1 MTVLVIDDDNAVRG
15 MLRKMLESEGFTVLE
30 AENGIGGM
38 RQLNANPDV
47 EIVVTDLIMPD
58 KEGIETIKEIRQT
71 APETKIIAISG
82 GGKWSAEDYLRIA
95 ERLGADATLCKPF
108 LKQDLLDAINGLNI
122 KGENQV

>member
-1 MTVLVIDDDNAVRG
+1 MVVLVIDDDLAVRG
-15 MLRKMLESEGFTVLE
+15 MLRKMLMSEGFTVLE
-30 AENGIGGM
+30 AANGIEGM
-38 RQLNANPDV
+38 RQLNENRDI

-71 APETKIIAISG
+71 APEIRIIAISG

-108 LKQDLLDAINGLNI
+108 LKKELLDTISGLKAKN
-122 KGENQV
+122 E